1 MANAQK
7 GRNLFHELMEI
18 RDQQRKQAK
27 SKRVVVRGKSLPLEL
42 NPLGTMRWYMH
53 PRIDDTSHKA
63 MILYVQ
69 DIPPGSKGGLF
80 KTQGGMVIHVW
91 KGRGYSMIDGVSYSW
106 EAGDVVQI
114 PIRTPGV
121 TVQHFNDH
129 PEETA
134 RLICCEPNTVDSLS
148 VDRGSGWE
156 VLLPAPAYVQEQE

>member
-1 MANAQK
+1 MSDAQK
-7 GRNLFHELMEI
+7 GRNLFDELMQI
-18 RDQQRKQAK
+18 RDQQREQAK
-27 SKRVVVRGKSLPLEL
+27 SKRVVVRGKDLPLEL

-53 PRIDDTSHKA
+53 PRINDTSHKA

-69 DIPPGSKGGLF
+69 DIQPGSRTGLF

-91 KGRGYSMIDGVSYSW
+91 KGCGHSIIDGASYSW

-129 PEETA
+129 PVDIV

-156 VLLPAPAYVQEQE
+156 LLLPAPEYVKDQR

>member
-1 MANAQK
+1 MSNAQK
-7 GRNLFHELMEI
+7 DRNLFDELMEI

-27 SKRVVVRGKSLPLEL
+27 NKRVVVRGKSLPLEL

-69 DIPPGSKGGLF
+69 EIPPGSKGALY

-121 TVQHFNDH
+121 TVQHFNDDAD
-129 PEETA
+129 ETA

-156 VLLPAPAYVQEQE
+156 ILVPAPEYVQDQE